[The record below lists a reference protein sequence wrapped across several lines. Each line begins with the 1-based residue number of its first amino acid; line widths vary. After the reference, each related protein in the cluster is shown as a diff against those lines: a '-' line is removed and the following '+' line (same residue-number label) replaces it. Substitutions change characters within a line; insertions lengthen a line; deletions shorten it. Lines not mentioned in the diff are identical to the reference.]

1 MALLRVNNGSSWIT
15 PKSVKRWTGSQW
27 VTADLSY
34 YDGSKWVKI
43 VTTDP
48 NYMYIAYSRKGIG
61 PYSGNIGKFIPPGVS
76 TLVSSTDFSAENSY
90 LWVSVAVA
98 PDGCVVTFPR
108 KNATLTKWDFT
119 SDTPT
124 KVWETTT
131 PVAMYTDPEFLIP
144 NGLDV
149 APQGFVVTHRDGT
162 GFMVFDYK
170 TGSLK
175 FQDTTTDTKFIRV
188 NDKSE
193 IITAGESGIRKYSPS
208 GELIFSTT
216 STNNVSGM
224 DLDKFGNIY
233 ASSNHDG
240 SKGYIAKVNPS
251 TGAVIART
259 TSHSGNMRALGV
271 ACRENDVIYIQR
283 GYTTL
288 SPQLLERYD
297 FSGSSTSL
305 TWSLGVAKNRYTVF
319 FVHPETGDVYYG
331 DRSRDRIYRAAA
343 DTGEYDFSTVPN
355 GYVYGG
361 SVLRYPY
368 V

>member
-1 MALLRVNNGSSWIT
+1 M
-15 PKSVKRWTGSQW
+15 
-27 VTADLSY
+27 TADLSY

-48 NYMYIAYSRKGIG
+48 NYVYIAYGRSGSG

-76 TLVSSTDFSAENSY
+76 TLVSSTSFSAKNSY

-108 KNATLTKWDFT
+108 DNTTLTKWDFT
-119 SDTPT
+119 SGTPT

-131 PVAMYTDPEFLIP
+131 PVAMSTDHGYLIP

-149 APQGFVVTHRDGT
+149 APQGFVVTYGAET

-175 FQDTTTDTKFIRV
+175 FRDTTNNVVRFIRV

-193 IITAGESGIRKYSPS
+193 IITAGYSGICKYSPS

-216 STNNVSGM
+216 STNRVSGM

-251 TGAVIART
+251 TGAVIAKT

-283 GYTTL
+283 GYTIL

-297 FSGSSTSL
+297 FSGSRTSL
-305 TWSLGVAKNRYTVF
+305 TWSVSVAKNRYTAF
-319 FVHPETGDVYYG
+319 FVHPGTGDVYYG
-331 DRSRDRIYRAAA
+331 DRSRDRIFQVEA
-343 DTGEYDFSTVPN
+343 DTGNIVSSTLPS

-361 SVLRYPY
+361 SVLRYPH